1 MAKKAKQ
8 RNLRAVKKFSAAKK
22 GSEAIEGQGNTI
34 AWLIPAAVNIFIFVT
49 IIVAVWAITKKTA
62 YADQGTDESF
72 KQLVA
77 KAKELDEG
85 RLTEGIGHAYF
96 ISDKMS
102 LYGFN
107 AISEEL
113 QYKDGEVRK
122 PVTAADLSLGKC
134 KVGEACL
141 CLCDKRD
148 CTGFV
153 MCNPKD
159 VAGKTVNKPF
169 TSIQYFVVKADA
181 DPKNK
186 FNKGLPITGGDPA
199 ISGNFF
205 AIFGDGDNWRQ
216 GKVIF
221 LKRNGNTVEVSFP
234 LT

>member
-1 MAKKAKQ
+1 M
-8 RNLRAVKKFSAAKK
+8 AVKKFGAAKK
-22 GSEAIEGQGNTI
+22 GSEAVEGQGFTI
-34 AWLIPAAVNIFIFVT
+34 AMLIPAIVNILIFVG
-49 IIVAVWAITKKTA
+49 ILVALWAIVGKANT
-62 YADQGTDESF
+62 DQGTDESF

-77 KAKELDEG
+77 KARELDEG

-113 QYKDGEVRK
+113 LYSGGKVRK
-122 PVTAADLSLGKC
+122 PITAADLSLGKC

-153 MCNPKD
+153 MCNPKV

-169 TSIQYFVVKADA
+169 TNIQYFVVKADA

-186 FNKGLPITGGDPA
+186 FNKGLQITEGGPA

-221 LKRNGNTVEVSFP
+221 LKRNGNTVEISFP
-234 LT
+234 ST